1 MQTVQQ
7 LIHQFVPD
15 TYKLSLTFDRPNR
28 IFNGTISIE
37 GITQPGFDS
46 IVLHSKDLNIKS
58 IIFDGKNAQFI
69 YGDNDELVITH
80 PDIKTGKHILFITY
94 DGKITDTMH
103 GLYPCYYEHDG
114 IKKELLATQFESHH
128 AREVFPCVDEPAA
141 KATFDVTLTTEKDIT
156 VLGNM
161 PVKNQKIEGG
171 KLVTEFET
179 TPIMSSYL
187 LAWVVGELHKKTAF
201 TKGGVEV
208 NVWATPAQPSESL
221 DFALDIATRSIDFF
235 DEYFGIPY
243 PLSKSDHVA
252 LPDFSSGA
260 MENWGLITYREI
272 ALLSDPAT
280 VSISSKH
287 YVATVIAHEL
297 SHQWFGNLVTMKWW
311 NDLWLNESFA
321 TLIEYVAVDALE
333 PSWNVWLDF
342 ASSESI
348 YALRRDSL
356 DGVQPV
362 QIAVNHPDEIN
373 TLFDGAIVYAK
384 GARLLQMLRN
394 YIGDDNFQLGLKNYF
409 QKFAYKNTEATDLWE
424 SLSKTSGIDISLFM
438 NKWIS
443 QPGFPVLD
451 VFSKNGKIIL
461 SQKRLASKLSE
472 PSDSL
477 WPIPLNSNNPDLP
490 KIFNSKSIEV
500 DTDNKLPLRLNVGN
514 SAHFITNYSHEILTQ
529 IIEQIKNNELQP
541 IDRLQLLNEQ
551 AILANTGVISS
562 SKLLPLIAAFKNES
576 AEPVWDVIGIAV
588 SELKKFVTDDKQAE
602 QKLHSFIIGL
612 ARAQYQRLG
621 WVAKP
626 LEPETDTK
634 LRSIIIGLMIYSED
648 TEAISTANSFYNSS
662 PLELLDPELR
672 CLIISAVVKHNENDE
687 MIDFLINAYKTSD
700 SAELRQDINLGLTAT
715 KDTKTAEKL
724 LNLITDN
731 SIIRTQDASRWLI
744 YLMRNK
750 YTRTQ
755 SWQWLRN
762 NWNWIDKVYSGDKS
776 YDEYPRYAA
785 TALST
790 RTQLNEYCDF
800 FGPLQSN
807 PSLSRVIKMGINEIK
822 TRVDIIENDGPSV
835 RDALLSL

>member
-28 IFNGTISIE
+28 TFDGTIAIE
-37 GITQPGFDS
+37 GVTQSGFDS
-46 IVLHSKDLNIKS
+46 IILHSKDLNIKS
-58 IIFDGKNAQFI
+58 IIFDGKNAQYS
-69 YGDNDELVITH
+69 YGNDDELIITH
-80 PDIKTGKHILFITY
+80 PDIKSGKHILFITY

-103 GLYPCYYEHDG
+103 GLYPCYFEHNG
-114 IKKELLATQFESHH
+114 VKKELLATQFESHH
-128 AREVFPCVDEPAA
+128 AREVFPCIDEPAA
-141 KATFDVTLTTEKDIT
+141 KATFGVTLTTEKDIT

-161 PVKNQKIEGG
+161 PVNSQKIEDD

-187 LAWVVGELHKKTAF
+187 LAWVFGELHKKTAF

-362 QIAVNHPDEIN
+362 QIEVNHPDEIN

-384 GARLLQMLRN
+384 GARLLQMLQH
-394 YIGDDNFQLGLKNYF
+394 YIGENNFQIGLKNYF
-409 QKFAYKNTEATDLWE
+409 QKFAYKNTEASDLWE
-424 SLSKTSGIDISLFM
+424 SFSEVCGIDIALFM

-451 VFSKNGKIIL
+451 VSKSDEKIYL
-461 SQKRLASKLSE
+461 SQKRLASSLAE

-477 WPIPLNSNNPDLP
+477 WPIPLNSNDLSLP
-490 KIFNSKSIEV
+490 KIFDSKSIV
-500 DTDNKLPLRLNVGN
+500 VNSDRKLPLRLNIGN
-514 SAHFITNYSHEILTQ
+514 SAHFITNYSNETLSQ
-529 IIEQIKNNELQP
+529 IIEQIKNNELQT

-562 SKLLPLIAAFKNES
+562 SKLIPLIEAYKNES
-576 AEPVWDVIGIAV
+576 VESVWDVIGIAV
-588 SELKKFVTDDKQAE
+588 SELKKFVTDDERAE
-602 QKLHSFIIGL
+602 LKLHSLIINL
-612 ARAQYQRLG
+612 AREQYQRLG
-621 WVAKP
+621 WTAKP
-626 LEPETDTK
+626 LELETDTK
-634 LRSIIIGLMIYSED
+634 LRSIIIGLMLYAED
-648 TEAISTANSFYNSS
+648 SEAIATANSYYNSS
-662 PLELLDPELR
+662 PLESLDPELR
-672 CLIISAVVKHNENDE
+672 CLIISTVVKHNENNE
-687 MIDFLINAYKTSD
+687 LIDFLIDTYTTSD
-700 SAELRQDINLGLTAT
+700 SADLRQDINFGLTT
-715 KDTKTAEKL
+715 TRNIETAKKL
-724 LNLITDN
+724 LNLVTD
-731 SIIRTQDASRWLI
+731 SSVIRNQDASRWVI
-744 YLMRNK
+744 YLMRNRF
-750 YTRTQ
+750 TRTIT
-755 SWQWLRN
+755 WQWLRD
-762 NWNWIDKVYSGDKS
+762 NWDWIDKVYSGDKS

-807 PSLSRVIKMGINEIK
+807 PSLSRVIIMGINEIK
-822 TRVDIIENDGPSV
+822 TRVDIIENDGPLV
-835 RDALLSL
+835 REALLNL